1 MTSAQLWCLKL
12 LLCRKVMLE
21 NRKQTLPLSAA
32 GLRGKKVALVGPCA
46 NNTNCHIGDY
56 SAPSNTP
63 PPAFLT
69 RS

>member
-1 MTSAQLWCLKL
+1 M
-12 LLCRKVMLE
+12 LCRKVMLE

-56 SAPSNTP
+56 SAPSNTLP
-63 PPAFLT
+63 PL
-69 RS
+69 S

>member
-1 MTSAQLWCLKL
+1 MCLKL

-56 SAPSNTP
+56 SAPSNTL
-63 PPAFLT
+63 PPAFLD